1 MTALKI
7 PYDQLNTETIHGVIE
22 EFVTLD
28 GTGYGEIE
36 VSLKTKISQ
45 VLGQLKSGKAVSVRM
60 DADLK
65 NNAEGILSS
74 LGLTA
79 SQAINVFYK
88 KITFRN
94 GLPFPVE
101 IPQKKLNEIAK
112 KAMEE
117 KKLDEYKTSSEL
129 YEELGI

>member
-1 MTALKI
+1 MYDLLKI
-7 PYDQLNTETIHGVIE
+7 YYSEVNMAKNTTI
-22 EFVTLD
+22 
-28 GTGYGEIE
+28 
-36 VSLKTKISQ
+36 
-45 VLGQLKSGKAVSVRM
+45 SVRM

-65 NNAEGILSS
+65 NNAEDILSS

-88 KITFRN
+88 QITFRN

-101 IPQKKLNEIAK
+101 IPQKKLNEMSK
-112 KAMEE
+112 KSMEE
-117 KKLDEYKTSSEL
+117 KNLDEYKTSSEL